1 MCATWGSIRHGSAMQ
16 ASREANATWL
26 DLPMLEAVKVEIL
39 KSGIGVGKAGCL
51 DPPHMCK
58 QNLSLNKN

>member
-1 MCATWGSIRHGSAMQ
+1 MQ